1 MKKTVFVNLM
11 VGVVGGLLFAIGLCM
26 CLLPEWNAFDVGVV
40 VTAAGAVILLAL
52 AIVNRTKSGKPAR
65 KPNWKLIGK
74 IAFGVLSALVLG
86 LGMCMIMVWN
96 LMLPGIVV
104 GVVGIVLLLCLLPLC
119 LGLK

>member
-52 AIVNRTKSGKPAR
+52 VIVNRIKSGKPAR
-65 KPNWKLIGK
+65 KPNWKLVGK
-74 IAFGVLSALVLG
+74 IAFGVVGALVLG

>member
-52 AIVNRTKSGKPAR
+52 VIVNRIKSGKPAR
-65 KPNWKLIGK
+65 KPNWKLVGK
-74 IAFGVLSALVLG
+74 IAFGVLGALVLG

>member
-52 AIVNRTKSGKPAR
+52 AIVNRIKSGKPAR